1 MWRCGGKGF
10 RISGFSRMFLLPP
23 PKHLPANTRFGMA
36 ESGTALGIWVRAG
49 ICGFGAPAS
58 ERTVLTLRTSPCAMV
73 GILHREALDLPIS
86 KAGKW
91 RNRAHSPSITPAKEL
106 LAPFSSPPLPAV
118 GPIRFP
124 LTVRSF
130 PKLSTF
136 NAPTQREVAHG
147 VGMGLTLACTLAEGS
162 AGTVLLEPA
171 RAGKSQSVSTGLRSP
186 GIPHGHFRKDGPT
199 EPPIEVTRV
208 DVRAGHG
215 SFRATDRSSSQS

>member
-10 RISGFSRMFLLPP
+10 RISGLSRVFPP
-23 PKHLPANTRFGMA
+23 PKHLPANARFGMVD
-36 ESGTALGIWVRAG
+36 SGSASGSRVRICSDGI
-49 ICGFGAPAS
+49 GASAPGN
-58 ERTVLTLRTSPCAMV
+58 TGLIVRTSPCALV
-73 GILHREALDLPIS
+73 GSLIGEALDLPIS

-118 GPIRFP
+118 GSILFP

-136 NAPTQREVAHG
+136 NTPTQREVAHG
-147 VGMGLTLACTLAEGS
+147 DGMGLTLACTLAEGS
-162 AGTVLLEPA
+162 AGTVQSEPV

-186 GIPHGHFRKDGPT
+186 VIPHGHFRKDGPT

-215 SFRATDRSSSQS
+215 SFRATDQTSSQS